1 MSQLDFVIL
10 FIYLITV
17 TYVFLQMYKSLNDMY
32 SVKAEPKKPLDE
44 QLREDKFQDN
54 LIEIKFPFDNRYEY
68 GKLIR
73 IPIEI
78 TNKSTEKPIYAKWDK
93 SSITDFLGKSRRVV
107 RVPASLTLDL
117 IQDQAPSV
125 IAPEKTLKEKL
136 SAEDVFVREEE
147 KVQIKEEPFID
158 FKKLKEKGNKAEKKK
173 FVDFHEFYIPLP
185 ITLKLTLALYDPT
198 FRGGDYR
205 SCYLEFTLNFKK
217 LPWYAGLPWN
227 PMR

>member
-1 MSQLDFVIL
+1 MSQLDFLIL

-17 TYVFLQMYKSLNDMY
+17 IYVFLQMYKSLNDMY
-32 SVKAEPKKPLDE
+32 SVKAEPADPLDQ
-44 QLREDKFQDN
+44 QLRSQNFQDD
-54 LIEIKFPFDNRYEY
+54 LVEIKFPFDNRYEY

-78 TNKSTEKPIYAKWDK
+78 KNNSPQPIYAKWDN
-93 SSITDFLGKSRRVV
+93 SSITDFLGKSRRVL

-117 IQDQAPSV
+117 LQDQAPSV

-147 KVQIKEEPFID
+147 NVKITEKPFID
-158 FKKLKEKGNKAEKKK
+158 FSALKKGSKPEKKK
-173 FVDFHEFYIPLP
+173 YVDFHEFNIVLP
-185 ITLKLTLALYDPT
+185 IDLKLTLSLFDPV

-205 SCYLEFTLNFKK
+205 LCYLRYTLNFRK
-217 LPWYAGLPWN
+217 LPWYSGLPWN
-227 PMR
+227 PPR